1 MLREFGTK
9 KKRQLKIIRNSCQH
23 RKTYTRCSKANVSW
37 LTTDVLP
44 TGQMVKGR
52 VLFSF
57 WISTFPFPP
66 DRLNILLLDL
76 LDFHTSLSTWPSQHP
91 PTGETPDCLLPAPL
105 FPEMHSWHG
114 LGLSSDSCVF
124 LSSFTPLQFIKL
136 YLMCKDLFHSLAFC
150 FNC

>member
-66 DRLNILLLDL
+66 DRLNILLLERRPTAFFL
-76 LDFHTSLSTWPSQHP
+76 LHYFLRCTPGMVWACLQTAVYFWAVSPLCSSSNCTWCARICSTVLLSALIAKEIWSLVNTES
-91 PTGETPDCLLPAPL
+91 
-105 FPEMHSWHG
+105 
-114 LGLSSDSCVF
+114 
-124 LSSFTPLQFIKL
+124 I
-136 YLMCKDLFHSLAFC
+136 
-150 FNC
+150 